1 MTRPMSSRY
10 KLITSKP
17 YLLVEKTVWFDH
29 ISMNV
34 DIEITNLDYAPR
46 GHAQILNNLNAVFA
60 KGSFVALLGENGA
73 GKTTLL
79 DMIMGFKAPSAGE
92 LRVRGELP
100 ICDQWQQR
108 QSIVYLSEK
117 MDIPGDWT
125 VRQYLQF
132 NKYFYNHYSEN
143 LEQELIQEFRV
154 NESSR
159 LGSMS
164 AGEVRRVQIVG
175 ALATEPSLIVVDE
188 ITAVLD
194 IVGRRRFMARLYEQN
209 QKRGCTVILATNILE
224 ELERYISDV
233 LIMKNGK
240 ISVFEKL
247 EDFLKN
253 QEKSNFVQLVANHLE
268 AT

>member
-1 MTRPMSSRY
+1 MTRPLSGQFKVFTFSS
-10 KLITSKP
+10 
-17 YLLVEKTVWFDH
+17 YLLVQKTFWFDH
-29 ISMNV
+29 VSMNV
-34 DIEITNLDYAPR
+34 DIEIKNLDYTPR
-46 GHAQILNNLNAVFA
+46 GHAKILNNLNAVFSQ
-60 KGSFVALLGENGA
+60 GSFVALLGENGA

-79 DMIMGFKAPSAGE
+79 DMIMGFKVPSAGE

-100 ICDQWQQR
+100 MSDPWLQR
-108 QSIVYLSEK
+108 QNIVYLSEK

-132 NKYFYNHYSEN
+132 NQYFYNHYSEE
-143 LEQELIQEFRV
+143 LEQELIQEFHV
-154 NESSR
+154 TENSR

-175 ALATEPSLIVVDE
+175 ALATEPSLIIVDE

-209 QKRGCTVILATNILE
+209 KKRGCTVILATNILE

-253 QEKSNFVQLVANHLE
+253 QEKSNFVQLVADELE
-268 AT
+268 AP

>member
-1 MTRPMSSRY
+1 
-10 KLITSKP
+10 
-17 YLLVEKTVWFDH
+17 
-29 ISMNV
+29 MNI
-34 DIEITNLDYAPR
+34 DIEIKNLDYSPI
-46 GHAQILNNLNAVFA
+46 GHSKILNNLNACFEQ
-60 KGSFVALLGENGA
+60 GSFVALLGENGA

-79 DMIMGFKAPSAGE
+79 DMIMGFKKPSSGE

-100 ICDQWQQR
+100 ARDPWQQR

-132 NKYFYNHYSEN
+132 NRYFYNHYSDN

-154 NESSR
+154 SENSR

-209 QKRGCTVILATNILE
+209 KKRGCTIILATNILE
-224 ELERYISDV
+224 ELERYISNV
-233 LIMKNGK
+233 LIMKDGK
-240 ISVFEKL
+240 ISVFEKI

-253 QEKSNFVQLVANHLE
+253 QEKSNFVQLVANQLE
-268 AT
+268 AP